1 MEAITKDNFQEKV
14 HNDKIVVVDF
24 SSQMCAP
31 CKLLA
36 PVYERVSEKFKDKAD
51 FFTIEMIGNQEI
63 FAEYG
68 IRSVPVVIIFKEG
81 KPIAESQ
88 GFTGEEKLEKFFEE
102 NL

>member
-1 MEAITKDNFQEKV
+1 MESITKDNFKEKLQ
-14 HNDKIVVVDF
+14 NDKKVVVDF
-24 SSQMCAP
+24 SSYTCAP

-36 PVYERVSEKFKDKAD
+36 PVYEKVSEKFKEKAE

-63 FAEYG
+63 FAEQG
-68 IRSVPVVIIFKEG
+68 IRSVPVVIIFNQG

-88 GFTGEEKLEKFFEE
+88 GFTGEERLEKFLDD